1 MTFGFEGNF
10 RRPPVQRLLE
20 APASPEGYVYYGLFP
35 QAVIGRARGL
45 GVAAPG
51 TRVIGLRSIG
61 GLAPVM
67 AAAVTPPAAFRA

>member
-1 MTFGFEGNF
+1 MTFAFEGDF
-10 RRPPVQRLLE
+10 RRPLFQGLLE
-20 APASPEGYVYYGLFP
+20 DPASPEGYVYYGLFP
-35 QAVIGRARGL
+35 RAVIGRARGL

-61 GLAPVM
+61 GRAPVM